1 MLALALI
8 AVSIVEIDCASLMV
22 GRSLRLTML
31 ALIAVSNAEIDCVSL
46 DGCVNRC
53 D

>member
-1 MLALALI
+1 MLALALM
-8 AVSIVEIDCASLMV
+8 AVSIAEIDCASLMV
-22 GRSLRLTML
+22 GRSPRLTVL

-46 DGCVNRC
+46 DGYVDRQ